1 MDHLETHWDLLASHR
16 TAENTQTYM
25 LDWIG
30 WIYLRTSLLL
40 EHLAVLTKLIDF
52 GLGPSEKFLLSMIN
66 AFSNRMGVN
75 LFLVKK
81 RTTWGEGEVCSKDKL
96 FADFAF

>member
-1 MDHLETHWDLLASHR
+1 MIFTSHR
-16 TAENTQTYM
+16 TVLNTQNLNVGWM
-25 LDWIG
+25 DGLA